1 MNTKPHICFYFAHDF
16 AITIYE
22 PDKNIV
28 HVLKADTVED
38 KKHCEG
44 ISGIFLRTNMQAL
57 GMSRVDDV
65 KNIEDGYLDVDYNPV
80 YLEKQHFGFA
90 ENVPQNIEKIH
101 QYIKKGFGID
111 NDYDKVYVGF
121 ANSMS
126 GYGIQDWSTLA
137 KGNEYILNNIPL
149 NHQGKIDVALHHDC
163 HAYNA
168 YWQSPFC
175 KSDRPVAAITWDGG
189 GDWQAFNFYVIDK
202 KGSILKNVNFPFNF
216 GSIYAYLSSEYFPG
230 ILSKGT
236 HPLDNAGKLMGYSAY
251 GKRFEETHS
260 QEITNALNLWKKM
273 CMFFENAEPT
283 YNTHDFQSFKDFNFR
298 TLAQKYRT
306 NKNTAWSRRREY
318 FEGMLPRWF
327 SRTSPIPHE
336 LEGDTAEFTAWVI
349 QKTLQESMLT
359 LIRNVFKTD
368 IERCDNNLLMSG
380 GCALNVLVNEE
391 IKKEFP
397 EINVWVSPNPADDGL
412 GMGLLY
418 HYNKD
423 QITEPVKVQGPD
435 IIDLDELDNYNP
447 VLSSQDEILDYISE
461 GKIVGLIQGKME
473 VGPRALGFRSI
484 LCDPSISDMKDTL
497 NEKVKF
503 REWYRP
509 FAPVCRLED
518 ASTYFESP
526 YFENMEAMSFVVDV
540 KKPFRRAFP
549 AITHIDNTA
558 RLQTVT
564 EKSNKFFY
572 ELLTKW
578 DGVLLN
584 TSFNVQGKPIL
595 NSIKHAHKVLTDTG
609 LDAFFVVKD
618 GEVYKIEQVAV

>member
-1 MNTKPHICFYFAHDF
+1 MNNKPHICFYFSHDF

-28 HVLKADTVED
+28 HVLKSDTVED
-38 KKHCEG
+38 KKHSRG
-44 ISGIFLRTNMQAL
+44 ISWIFRKTEPFDHP
-57 GMSRVDDV
+57 RVGDF
-65 KNIEDGYLDVDYNPV
+65 KNTDYNPV
-80 YLEKQHFGFA
+80 YLEKLA
-90 ENVPQNIEKIH
+90 ENIPQSIEKIH

-111 NDYDKVYVGF
+111 NDYDKVYIGF
-121 ANSMS
+121 SNAMS
-126 GYGIQDWSTLA
+126 GYGIQDWNILA
-137 KGNEYILNNIPL
+137 KGNEYIINNLPL
-149 NHQGKIDVALHHDC
+149 NHQNQINIPLHHDC

-175 KSDRPVAAITWDGG
+175 KNDRPVAAITWDGG

-202 KGSILKNVNFPFNF
+202 KGSILKNINFPFNF
-216 GSIYAYLSSEYFPG
+216 GAIYSRFSNEYFPG
-230 ILSKGT
+230 ILSSGT

-251 GKRFEETHS
+251 GKRFEKTHS
-260 QEITNALNLWKKM
+260 QEITNALRLWKKM
-273 CMFFENAEPT
+273 CMFFENAKPP
-283 YNTHDFQSFKDFNFR
+283 YNIHDFQSFENFNGF
-298 TLAQKYRT
+298 TLRKKYIK
-306 NKNTAWSRRREY
+306 NKNTAWGRRDEY
-318 FEGMLPRWF
+318 FVGMLKNWF
-327 SRTSPIPHE
+327 ELEKVPHE
-336 LEGDTAEFTAWVI
+336 LKGDAAKFTAWVI

-391 IKKEFP
+391 IKKQFP

-418 HYNKD
+418 YYNKD
-423 QITEPVKVQGPD
+423 QVKEPVKVQGPD
-435 IIDLDELDNYNP
+435 IIDLDKLDNYNP
-447 VLSSQDEILDYISE
+447 VLSSQDEILEYISQ

-497 NEKVKF
+497 NKKVKF

-526 YFENMEAMSFVVDV
+526 YFENMETMSFVVDV
-540 KKPFRRAFP
+540 KKPFREKFP

-595 NSIKHAHKVLTDTG
+595 NSIKHAYRVLQDTG
-609 LDAFFVVKD
+609 LDAFFVVKE